1 MASFS
6 SRIAIY
12 QTIGCVLLDHAMP
25 LKDIVVYHASWR
37 TIPLYIIPVR
47 VAFGIVL
54 AVVAARLQ
62 QSTQRALASAG
73 VSVASSLAIIL
84 PGHNISA
91 VWIVWSLVLM
101 FTVAYLYYLDDFGA
115 MKKDLEAV
123 LDGDEDEYLRFARE
137 EILLVMNLSTKVLVT
152 IFSIGV
158 GFVVSALWRGWAPTT
173 ARSLWR
179 SQRSSS
185 SSTCCLV
192 SRSGRTCQPSD
203 CCESRGSGS
212 RKKRGPRCRV
222 GRTCT
227 RFARGVGA
235 NGADRPSPQEERAHA

>member
-158 GFVVSALWRGWAPTT
+158 GFVVSALWRGWAPNPQG
-173 ARSLWR
+173 SLAGPDYREVVVAFAALFFFVYVLLGFALWAYLPAFR
-179 SQRSSS
+179 LLRK
-185 SSTCCLV
+185 
-192 SRSGRTCQPSD
+192 SRLRLAKETGPS
-203 CCESRGSGS
+203 
-212 RKKRGPRCRV
+212 V
-222 GRTCT
+222 
-227 RFARGVGA
+227 
-235 NGADRPSPQEERAHA
+235 